1 MQKSKKQK
9 LDQQNELSYKV
20 NTVMDLLWT
29 IPVTADNLQFS
40 SEWRTK
46 WLNKIPLTKRG
57 LGPDRNGRH

>member
-46 WLNKIPLTKRG
+46 WLNKIPLTTRG